1 MSKAKSITNDKFQ
14 MTKGKTASPIRHLS
28 FVIWHSFAFLLLLM
42 ALQSCRQDMQD
53 QPKYL
58 PYRGS
63 ESFADSLSSR
73 PLVEGTVPRGYL
85 REDQALYTG
94 KSGTAVTPL
103 NSKDSG
109 GVKSSAGTSV
119 STQPASAAGNDVNEF
134 PFPITREIL
143 DRGQER
149 FNIYCSPCHGVLG
162 DGKGMIANRGF
173 RPPPTYHQDR
183 LRTAPLGHFF
193 DVITNGFGAM
203 PDYSMQIP
211 PHERWAIIAYI
222 RALQLSQN
230 ANVADIPPSDLS
242 KLK

>member
-1 MSKAKSITNDKFQ
+1 VSRDKTMWLRRF
-14 MTKGKTASPIRHLS
+14 MPAAIAAGLAFAS
-28 FVIWHSFAFLLLLM
+28 ALLL
-42 ALQSCRQDMQD
+42 ASCRQDMQD

-63 ESFADSLSSR
+63 EIFPDSLSSR
-73 PLVEGTVPRGYL
+73 SLVEGTVPRGYL
-85 REDQALYTG
+85 RDDQELYTG
-94 KSGTAVTPL
+94 KTGANVAPTAPTATAAATSASGT
-103 NSKDSG
+103 
-109 GVKSSAGTSV
+109 SAV
-119 STQPASAAGNDVNEF
+119 STQPAAATGNDVNEF

-149 FNIYCSPCHGVLG
+149 YNIYCSPCHGVLG
-162 DGKGMIANRGF
+162 DGRGMIVNRGF

-183 LRTAPLGHFF
+183 LRNAPLGHFF

-222 RALQLSQN
+222 RALQYSQN
-230 ANVADIPPSDLS
+230 ANIADVPPDQVQ

>member
-1 MSKAKSITNDKFQ
+1 M
-14 MTKGKTASPIRHLS
+14 
-28 FVIWHSFAFLLLLM
+28 FLILTL
-42 ALQSCRQDMQD
+42 ASCRQDMQD

-63 ESFADSLSSR
+63 EIFPDSLSSR
-73 PLVEGTVPRGYL
+73 NLVEGTVPRGYL
-85 REDQALYTG
+85 WLDQALYTG
-94 KSGTAVTPL
+94 KSGTAGHPA
-103 NSKDSG
+103 DSA
-109 GVKSSAGTSV
+109 KAGATMGTAKTSV
-119 STQPASAAGNDVNEF
+119 PTRPAAAAGSDVNEF
-134 PFPITREIL
+134 PFPITKEIL

-162 DGKGMIANRGF
+162 DGRGMIVNRGF
-173 RPPPTYHQDR
+173 RPPPSYHQDR

-230 ANVADIPPSDLS
+230 ANIADVPSDQVQNI
-242 KLK
+242 K

>member
-1 MSKAKSITNDKFQ
+1 VSKAKLSMLRGRHITRVE
-14 MTKGKTASPIRHLS
+14 GGILASLCLAMLAIT
-28 FVIWHSFAFLLLLM
+28 
-42 ALQSCRQDMQD
+42 SCRQDMQD

-63 ESFADSLSSR
+63 EMFPDSNSSR
-73 PLVEGTVPRGYL
+73 PLVKGTVPRGYL
-85 REDQALYTG
+85 REDQVMYTG
-94 KSGTAVTPL
+94 KSGAAVAPANPTQKTPAA
-103 NSKDSG
+103 NSS
-109 GVKSSAGTSV
+109 GTS
-119 STQPASAAGNDVNEF
+119 SIPASPAAATGNDVNEF
-134 PFPITREIL
+134 PFPITREVL

-162 DGKGMIANRGF
+162 DGQGMIANRGF
-173 RPPPTYHQDR
+173 SPPPTYHQDR
-183 LRTAPLGHFF
+183 LRNAPLGHFF
-193 DVITNGFGAM
+193 DVITNGFGRM

>member
-1 MSKAKSITNDKFQ
+1 MANLNKNEQLRMKSW
-14 MTKGKTASPIRHLS
+14 GLGIR
-28 FVIWHSFAFLLLLM
+28 AFLILTSSFLILN
-42 ALQSCRQDMQD
+42 SVGCRQDMQD

-63 ESFADSLSSR
+63 EIFPDSLSSR
-73 PLVEGTVPRGYL
+73 TLVDGTVPRGYL
-85 REDQALYTG
+85 REDQAFYTG
-94 KSGTAVTPL
+94 KMGAGGAAAKGGDTAMKGAAAPATTVPTATPA
-103 NSKDSG
+103 N
-109 GVKSSAGTSV
+109 
-119 STQPASAAGNDVNEF
+119 AAVGADVNEF

-149 FNIYCSPCHGVLG
+149 YNIYCSPCHGVMG
-162 DGKGMIANRGF
+162 DGKGMVVLRGF

-193 DVITNGFGAM
+193 DVITNGFGTM

-230 ANVADIPPSDLS
+230 AQLADVPPDQVQN
-242 KLK
+242 LK

>member
-1 MSKAKSITNDKFQ
+1 MSKAKTITNYELRITNYGWNLFL
-14 MTKGKTASPIRHLS
+14 ILS
-28 FVIWHSFAFLLLLM
+28 SSFLILNLSA
-42 ALQSCRQDMQD
+42 CRQDMQD

-63 ESFADSLSSR
+63 EMFADSNSSR
-73 PLVEGTVPRGYL
+73 PLVKGTVPRGYL
-85 REDQALYTG
+85 REDSELYTG
-94 KSGTAVTPL
+94 KSSASAHSRAPGDTGAVT
-103 NSKDSG
+103 
-109 GVKSSAGTSV
+109 
-119 STQPASAAGNDVNEF
+119 NDVNAF
-134 PFPITREIL
+134 PFPITREVL

-162 DGKGMIANRGF
+162 DGRGMIANRGF
-173 RPPPTYHQDR
+173 SPPPTYHQDR
-183 LRTAPLGHFF
+183 LRNAPLGHFF
-193 DVITNGFGAM
+193 DVITNGFGRM

-230 ANVADIPPSDLS
+230 ANVADVPPSEIS

>member
-1 MSKAKSITNDKFQ
+1 
-14 MTKGKTASPIRHLS
+14 
-28 FVIWHSFAFLLLLM
+28 
-42 ALQSCRQDMQD
+42 MQD

-63 ESFADSLSSR
+63 EMFADSNSSR
-73 PLVEGTVPRGYL
+73 PLVEGTVPRGFL
-85 REDQALYTG
+85 DEDQAMYTG
-94 KSGTAVTPL
+94 KSNAATAASKL
-103 NSKDSG
+103 NDS
-109 GVKSSAGTSV
+109 VAKASAASSV
-119 STQPASAAGNDVNEF
+119 PTQPASAAGNDVNEF

-162 DGKGMIANRGF
+162 DGKGMIVNRGF

-230 ANVADIPPSDLS
+230 ANVADVPPADLS